1 LRIEAGS
8 PTLKGDD
15 LPDSDLVGMAP

>member
-8 PTLKGDD
+8 PTLGADE
-15 LPDSDLVGMAP
+15 LPEPDLVGLAP